1 MPAGAEVEGTR
12 SAARSRAL
20 SALLAATLLCG
31 MAPGDMSVAAFLAR
45 ADSVMRL
52 GPLAAATPE
61 GLRLRNEVVAAG
73 KRYKARIDADR
84 KAGRPTTSCPP
95 ESGTLTP
102 EQWLA
107 HLRSYPAKMRP
118 RVSIAAAFDGLMR
131 KRYPCPAARR
141 P

>member
-1 MPAGAEVEGTR
+1 
-12 SAARSRAL
+12 
-20 SALLAATLLCG
+20 

-45 ADSVMRL
+45 ADSVLHL
-52 GPLAAATPE
+52 GPLATATPE
-61 GLRLRNEVVAAG
+61 GLRLRDEVIAAG

-95 ESGTLTP
+95 ETGTLTP

-107 HLRSYPAKMRP
+107 HLRSYPAQIRP
-118 RVSIAAAFDGLMR
+118 KVSVAAAFDGLMR
-131 KRYPCPAARR
+131 KRYPCPAAPR